1 MSLTGL
7 AFDSTTSTGAV
18 SLAASQKK
26 IILLKPRGFCA
37 GVVRAIDVV
46 KIALD
51 LYGAPI
57 YVRKEIVH
65 NRYVVEELRRAGSIF
80 VEELSEAPEGS
91 RVIFSAHGVSPAV
104 RREAVERRLQ
114 VIDATCPLVTKV
126 HLEAVRFAKQ
136 GYTIVLIGHRD
147 HDEVTGT
154 LGEAP
159 EAMVLVSDVADVD
172 KLELKDPERVC
183 YLTQTTLSL
192 DDTKDIMRRLMERF
206 PKIVG
211 PKTQD
216 ICYATENR
224 QLAVKAVAPLC
235 QALLVV
241 GSQNSSNS
249 RRLVEVC
256 EKSGVPAYLLDDKSE
271 IRPEMLENV
280 TTVAITAGASAPEHL
295 VLELI
300 DYLKN
305 QGYSDLE
312 EAEIKE
318 EDVRFTL
325 PADLETFVPK
335 LHPVGTRA

>member
-1 MSLTGL
+1 MPLS
-7 AFDSTTSTGAV
+7 STLPAV
-18 SLAASQKK
+18 SDPSLDARGGPAKK

-65 NRYVVEELRRAGSIF
+65 NRHVVDELREAGAIF
-80 VEELSEAPEGS
+80 VEELTEVPEGA

-104 RREAVERRLQ
+104 RQQAVERNLR

-126 HLEAVRFAKQ
+126 HLEAVRFARQ
-136 GYTIVLIGHRD
+136 GCTIVLIGHRD
-147 HDEVTGT
+147 HDEVIGT
-154 LGEAP
+154 LGEVP
-159 EAMVLVSDVADVD
+159 EATILVSDVTDVD
-172 KLELKDPERVC
+172 KLVIPNPERVV

-192 DDTKDIMRRLMERF
+192 DETKDIVSRLMERF
-206 PKIVG
+206 PKIAG

-235 QALLVV
+235 QTLLVV

-249 RRLVEVC
+249 RRLAEVC
-256 EKSGVPAYLLDDKSE
+256 QKAGVPAFLLDDCTE
-271 IRPEMLENV
+271 VNDEMLAGV
-280 TTVAITAGASAPEHL
+280 QTVAVTAGASAPEHL
-295 VLELI
+295 VEELI
-300 DYLKN
+300 ANLRSR
-305 QGYSDLE
+305 GFHHLE

-325 PADLETFVPK
+325 PADLESFTPR
-335 LHPVGTRA
+335 LHVIA

>member
-1 MSLTGL
+1 MPPTGL
-7 AFDSTTSTGAV
+7 AYETAIPSGYKPISEST
-18 SLAASQKK
+18 KK

-65 NRYVVEELRRAGSIF
+65 NRHVVDELRCAGAIF
-80 VEELSEAPEGS
+80 VEELSEVPEGA
-91 RVIFSAHGVSPAV
+91 RVIFSAHGVSPAI
-104 RREAVERRLQ
+104 RSEAKERHLQ

-136 GYTIVLIGHRD
+136 GYTIILIGHRD
-147 HDEVTGT
+147 HDEVIGT

-159 EAMVLVSDVADVD
+159 ENTVLVSDVEDVD
-172 KLELKDPERVC
+172 RLEIKDPERVV

-192 DDTKDIMRRLMERF
+192 DETKDIVNRLLQRF
-206 PKIVG
+206 PRIIG

-256 EKSGVPAYLLDDKSE
+256 QKAGVPAYLLDDCSE
-271 IRPEMLENV
+271 VQPGMLADV
-280 TTVAITAGASAPEHL
+280 DTVAVTAGASAPEHL
-295 VLELI
+295 VEELI
-300 DYLKN
+300 NHLRT
-305 QGYSDLE
+305 QGYNDLE

-325 PADLETFVPK
+325 PSDLESFTPR
-335 LHPVGTRA
+335 LHTVRV